1 MGENMGNRSKLI
13 VIRYFAIFLILI
25 GIIEEKSDLSSSM
38 VIFILL
44 YIINNQLRFF
54 SLDSYCLK
62 IISFS
67 AELIFIIIAY
77 IWAGGTLA
85 AYLVL
90 AAIDSNI
97 IFRNPL
103 ALFFDFIIVMEALYF
118 SIADSIA
125 IEFTNLG
132 LVVIVIGVLY
142 YTNEEKDRKLQ
153 AQELYDKLKVSE
165 EKLKKA
171 NKDLEVYAGS
181 IEEIT
186 LLRERNRLSREI
198 HDSVGHSLSTI
209 VIQLGAIEKI
219 IDKDID
225 SAKELTKALRSYTQ
239 NCLGDVRNAV
249 RDIKPK
255 DFEVYEGIFIIEEL
269 IKSFKK
275 LTGVDVRLSFT
286 KEKWELNSDQVF
298 VIYRIVQEFLANSVR
313 HGKATVIHIMMVFNE
328 HKLTVTLK
336 DNGNG
341 AEYIKEGIGLK
352 SIRERVNEVGG
363 TFEYN
368 TKYGEGFLAKIE
380 IDRNEKMKIY
390 TGGESDG

>member
-1 MGENMGNRSKLI
+1 MGDSMGNRGKLI

-38 VIFILL
+38 VIFILV

-118 SIADSIA
+118 SILNSIA

-132 LVVIVIGVLY
+132 MVVIVIGVLY

-239 NCLGDVRNAV
+239 NCLGDIRNAV

-368 TKYGEGFLAKIE
+368 TKHGEGFLAKIE

>member
-1 MGENMGNRSKLI
+1 MGESMGNRGKLI
-13 VIRYFAIFLILI
+13 VIRYFAIFLILM

-38 VIFILL
+38 VIFILV

-77 IWAGGTLA
+77 IWARGTLA

-118 SIADSIA
+118 SIVNSIA

-219 IDKDID
+219 IDKDVE

-368 TKYGEGFLAKIE
+368 TKHGEGFLAKIE